1 MTLQRVVVL
10 GMLTKYL
17 LNNTLLKQLINYRLD
32 EEEEDEIF
40 TLNQP
45 CQLPWSMMQVA
56 ISDFYQLWQAVIS
69 GFPRVQA

>member
-40 TLNQP
+40 TLN
-45 CQLPWSMMQVA
+45 
-56 ISDFYQLWQAVIS
+56 
-69 GFPRVQA
+69 